1 MAMFNSYVSLPE
13 GMSCCFFNLLL
24 YACVASLHLIFVHRT
39 GSLVQVLI
47 SNPAK
52 DFFVQP
58 KSAQAWRKKRASF
71 SSKVNPVVHATL
83 SKTHMR
89 MDIQSVNR

>member
-52 DFFVQP
+52 DFFC
-58 KSAQAWRKKRASF
+58 SAQIRPSLAQETRKLQLQSQPG
-71 SSKVNPVVHATL
+71 SPCHPVKNTHAHGYTIC
-83 SKTHMR
+83 K
-89 MDIQSVNR
+89 

>member
-24 YACVASLHLIFVHRT
+24 YACVASLHLIFLHRT
-39 GSLVQVLI
+39 GSLVQVLPKI
-47 SNPAK
+47 L
-52 DFFVQP
+52 FVQP

>member
-1 MAMFNSYVSLPE
+1 MFNSYVSLPE

-24 YACVASLHLIFVHRT
+24 YACVASLHLIFLHRT
-39 GSLVQVLI
+39 GSLVQVLPKI
-47 SNPAK
+47 L
-52 DFFVQP
+52 FVQP

-71 SSKVNPVVHATL
+71 SSKVNPVVDATL

>member
-24 YACVASLHLIFVHRT
+24 YACVASLHLIFLHRT
-39 GSLVQVLI
+39 GSLVQVLPKI
-47 SNPAK
+47 L
-52 DFFVQP
+52 FVQP

-71 SSKVNPVVHATL
+71 SSKVNPVVDATL